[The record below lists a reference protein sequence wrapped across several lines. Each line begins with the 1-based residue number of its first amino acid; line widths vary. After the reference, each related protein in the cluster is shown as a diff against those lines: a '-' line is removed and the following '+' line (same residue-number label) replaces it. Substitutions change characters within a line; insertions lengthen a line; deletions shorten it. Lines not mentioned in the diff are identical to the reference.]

1 MPKSGHYNPQKEETK
16 RLWYTFRNYIIH
28 LEFHYSLANR
38 SNTSYKNKMIHKW
51 LWWFIEMKSWAW
63 RPSLWL
69 KDSYSSPNS
78 HFLQLYEGEGRAV
91 DFVIPKLLSTTKNFN
106 GNSNKVK
113 SLSHV
118 QLFRL
123 LGPWNSPDKNTGVGC
138 HFLLQGIFPTQ
149 GLNLGLL
156 HCRQTHYHLSYQGSP
171 I

>member
-1 MPKSGHYNPQKEETK
+1 MPKSGHYNPQKQETK

-28 LEFHYSLANR
+28 LEFHYSLANT
-38 SNTSYKNKMIHKW
+38 SNTSYKNKMIQNVMVYWNEILSLKTQN
-51 LWWFIEMKSWAW
+51 EA
-63 RPSLWL
+63 SLWL
-69 KDSYSSPNS
+69 KDSYSSPSS
-78 HFLQLYEGEGRAV
+78 HLLQLYEGEGGAV

-106 GNSNKVK
+106 NNSNKVKVK

-118 QLFRL
+118 RLFRL

-149 GLNLGLL
+149 GLNPGLL
-156 HCRQTHYHLSYQGSP
+156 YHLSYPGRH